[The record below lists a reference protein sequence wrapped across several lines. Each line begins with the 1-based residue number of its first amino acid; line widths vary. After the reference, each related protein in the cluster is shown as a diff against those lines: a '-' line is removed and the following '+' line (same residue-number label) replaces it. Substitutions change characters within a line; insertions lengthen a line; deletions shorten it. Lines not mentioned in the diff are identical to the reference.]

1 MGLVIMSSEEF
12 TRLRVIQDLD
22 AGRIK
27 PAHAGQLLGV
37 TTRQIRRLRRRFGD
51 QGAGGLASRQRGKP
65 SNRRTPRE
73 IRDEVLRLIRTH
85 YHDFGPTFAAEK
97 LKEQHRLCLSPE
109 TVRIWMKNEGLWQER
124 KARKKQI
131 QQPRYRRECLGE
143 LVQIDGSEHHWFE
156 DRGPPCT
163 LLVYIDDATS
173 KLMQLKFVQSESAFS
188 YFQATAEYLRRHGKP
203 VAFYSDKHSIF
214 RITRRGAMS
223 GTGMTQ
229 FGRALSELNIDIICA
244 NTPQAKG
251 RVERANR
258 TLQDRL
264 VKELR
269 LRGICTM
276 EEANGYTADF
286 IEDFNGRFGRAP
298 LNDKD
303 LHRPLAPDDHLDQVF
318 VWREDRTV
326 SGSLTLQYDKV
337 LFMLEPNEVSR
348 GLARKRVTVSDHPD
362 GRLVISHNGLPL
374 PYKIFDTV
382 RQVTQGAIVDNK
394 RLGAALSIIK
404 QSQEHHGVHR
414 SQHGPRRLDQNDSIF
429 SRPPATISALRK
441 KRRVQKAA
449 VKKAA
454 RNIAFLPVEFDAML
468 TEHATELSSRL
479 PLHFDPSSLSSP
491 DPHTETELWLMEE
504 RNREID
510 AERKLL
516 NRHRYA
522 SRRKHL
528 KILKELEE
536 QEEQPKKLAA

>member
-1 MGLVIMSSEEF
+1 MGLVVMSSEEF
-12 TRLRVIQDLD
+12 TRLRVIQDLN
-22 AGRIK
+22 ARRIK
-27 PAHAGQLLGV
+27 PGHAAQLLGV

-51 QGAGGLASRQRGKP
+51 QGAGGLSSRQRGKP
-65 SNRRTPRE
+65 SNRRTPPQV
-73 IRDEVLRLIRTH
+73 RDEVIRLIRTH
-85 YHDFGPTFAAEK
+85 YHDFGPTFAAQK
-97 LKEQHRLCLSPE
+97 LKEEHRLCLSPE
-109 TVRIWMKNEGLWQER
+109 TVRIWMKSEGLWQER
-124 KARKKQI
+124 QTRKKQV

-143 LVQIDGSEHHWFE
+143 LVQIDGSEHYWFE

-214 RITRRGAMS
+214 RVTRRGAVS

-244 NTPQAKG
+244 NTPRAEG

-276 EEANGYTADF
+276 EEANGYVVDF
-286 IEDFNGRFGRAP
+286 IEDFNSRFGRAP

-303 LHRPLAPDDHLDQVF
+303 LHRPLTPDDHLDQIF

-348 GLARKRVTVSDHPD
+348 GLARKRVTV
-362 GRLVISHNGLPL
+362 
-374 PYKIFDTV
+374 
-382 RQVTQGAIVDNK
+382 
-394 RLGAALSIIK
+394 
-404 QSQEHHGVHR
+404 
-414 SQHGPRRLDQNDSIF
+414 
-429 SRPPATISALRK
+429 
-441 KRRVQKAA
+441 
-449 VKKAA
+449 AA
-454 RNIAFLPVEFDAML
+454 RSKTVYGIPPERRPAGILAANAV
-468 TEHATELSSRL
+468 TLST
-479 PLHFDPSSLSSP
+479 DPSRCHLHNTCRSRIISIL
-491 DPHTETELWLMEE
+491 
-504 RNREID
+504 RNCSV
-510 AERKLL
+510 L
-516 NRHRYA
+516 NTMNRFIHD
-522 SRRKHL
+522 K
-528 KILKELEE
+528 
-536 QEEQPKKLAA
+536 